1 MASSA
6 GKPYY
11 DYKFLGIRSF
21 VELLDEAAKDYSMIT
36 DSSIENLYQGE
47 ASFLNRKDDTVRMGK
62 VPKDG
67 EDVFFLEF
75 GLMIAPQVG
84 ARAYIVFI
92 FDHCPTA
99 EQMEQTAADIESLVN
114 SRLEDYGKTMPAAK
128 GDSPGGGTIN

>member
-36 DSSIENLYQGE
+36 DWSIENLYQGE

-62 VPKDG
+62 VPMDVVY
-67 EDVFFLEF
+67 VFFL
-75 GLMIAPQVG
+75 
-84 ARAYIVFI
+84 
-92 FDHCPTA
+92 
-99 EQMEQTAADIESLVN
+99 
-114 SRLEDYGKTMPAAK
+114 
-128 GDSPGGGTIN
+128 